1 MGSELTCV
9 ESAILGGRTRMGE
22 ARGEEGGAEGERKG
36 ARKNWRAFISLA
48 FASPPPHIAS
58 PILALPPKIAP
69 LK

>member
-48 FASPPPHIAS
+48 FASPPRT
-58 PILALPPKIAP
+58 
-69 LK
+69 